1 MTKFQGYTRLGW
13 KVDPGSPIDNCGSPS
28 ARGTCVD
35 PRIFGDNCGWS
46 RIEDRGGGGREGEE
60 GQDKNAG
67 RNDRRDREDPGGG
80 SVSSHRHTGN
90 CGVGINKTKQHSLI
104 IIDYQAKMTLIIT
117 IT

>member
-1 MTKFQGYTRLGW
+1 MHHDSGYPLTTTREYIHLI
-13 KVDPGSPIDNCGSPS
+13 PISVGKWRRVSNQCE
-28 ARGTCVD
+28 
-35 PRIFGDNCGWS
+35 WS
-46 RIEDRGGGGREGEE
+46 RSEDRGGGGREGEE

-90 CGVGINKTKQHSLI
+90 CDSLI